1 MFVFVTVCMC
11 VCVYVVRGGLVR
23 IRNSSEKKSTVVKFL
38 SSMYLTLILTT
49 TMFILLGQKKR

>member
-1 MFVFVTVCMC
+1 MC

-38 SSMYLTLILTT
+38 SSMYLTLIV
-49 TMFILLGQKKR
+49 TMTFILLGQKKR